1 MVNQTKCK
9 PGGHILTA
17 AMTYEY
23 HEADR
28 QHETRFCCRCC
39 WFLKRVCCCG
49 RSRVLVSLQ
58 CSVERFKGHFVNYGS
73 LTHSR
78 MRSRGASATVRSQHG
93 VIENG
98 RDFNALPV
106 ARGKVTGRCPQITCF
121 VEGKYIRSVAAKRP
135 LTSLTPLPLDQT
147 GSRSQWQ
154 TLNILSVHFSWES

>member
-1 MVNQTKCK
+1 MQARWAYTDSSNDLRVSRGRQT
-9 PGGHILTA
+9 A
-17 AMTYEY
+17 RNA
-23 HEADR
+23 
-28 QHETRFCCRCC
+28 
-39 WFLKRVCCCG
+39 FLL
-49 RSRVLVSLQ
+49 SLLLVFKARLLLRAQPSACSLQ

-106 ARGKVTGRCPQITCF
+106 ARGKVTGRCPQIACF

-154 TLNILSVHFSWES
+154 TLYILLVHFSWES